1 MCIMGTMGI
10 MGSMCIMGSMRIR
23 LSSVFVNCR
32 RLSIMVVTVCM
43 TMVILLVAMGASCHM
58 SMAGLMLFR
67 RCMRMA
73 RMGNY
78 PIIILNRVVMR
89 KSWIF
94 VQNKTANGRGGRS
107 GLTPAEAVLGAHQS
121 RAL

>member
-1 MCIMGTMGI
+1 MGTMGI
-10 MGSMCIMGSMRIR
+10 MGSMCIMGSVCIR

-32 RLSIMVVTVCM
+32 RLSIMVVTVCRHCM

-58 SMAGLMLFR
+58 SMAGLMLFL
-67 RCMRMA
+67 RMA

-78 PIIILNRVVMR
+78 PIITVNRVVMR

-94 VQNKTANGRGGRS
+94 VQNKTANGRGGRRD
-107 GLTPAEAVLGAHQS
+107 LTPAEAVLAAHQS